1 MVSFPE
7 REPTQM
13 QSETKTPPLSQL
25 AKMIELDINRRGL
38 MPGDPYLTSDEVG
51 RQFGANSRTAS
62 RAMTQLA
69 DLQKLVRR
77 RGSGTFVGPGFES
90 ATPTSVGTLYVL
102 VSNGRLLT
110 GMPIDQMIVEL
121 SNRLVDCQIRLAVLP
136 ETDQRPFVGRLLE
149 TGADGAPVQGVV
161 LVGCPREVHEVVAE
175 SGTAAVVFGTV
186 HATSKRLASA
196 DADHR
201 AMGEIAARYLA
212 ERGCEK
218 VAVVLRDRWLPGD
231 NQFLDGVNDALAASG
246 VNHGSPILRSLPAQ
260 HDAIVAETAQMLG
273 DDDYP
278 TGIICRGRLFAES
291 VLEAI
296 SGSGLDV
303 GDDVHVIANL
313 DGSDQGATL
322 PIPAVT
328 AETEYADQIA
338 ILAKLL
344 RDQIEGTRH
353 DDEHVVLPVKL
364 INHKRLAREA
374 GA

>member
-1 MVSFPE
+1 MVHSK
-7 REPTQM
+7 TQT
-13 QSETKTPPLSQL
+13 SPLSQL
-25 AKMIELDINRRGL
+25 AKMIELDISRRGL
-38 MPGDPYLTSDEVG
+38 MPGDPYLTSEEVG

-77 RGSGTFVGPGFES
+77 RGAGTFVGPGFES
-90 ATPTSVGTLYVL
+90 ATPSAVGTVYVL

-121 SNRLVDCQIRLAVLP
+121 SNRLVDCQVRIAVIP
-136 ETDQRPFVGRLLE
+136 ETDQRQFAARLLE
-149 TGADGAPVQGVV
+149 TGADGGPIQGVV
-161 LVGCPREVHEVVAE
+161 LVGCPREVHEVIAE

-201 AMGEIAARYLA
+201 AMGVLAARYLA
-212 ERGCEK
+212 EKGCKK

-231 NQFLDGVNDALAASG
+231 NQFLDGVNDALAESG

-260 HDAIVAETAQMLG
+260 HDAVVGEIVQMLG
-273 DDDYP
+273 DDDHP

-296 SGSGLDV
+296 AGSGLEA

-322 PIPAVT
+322 SIPAVT
-328 AETEYADQIA
+328 AETQYRDQIA
-338 ILAKLL
+338 ILANLL
-344 RDQIEGTRH
+344 RDQMEGTRH
-353 DDEHVVLPVKL
+353 DHEHVVMPVKL
-364 INHKRLAREA
+364 INHQRTAREA